1 MSAYR
6 YIRIILILIP
16 IFFLGVLV
24 YKDFVPSG
32 HLVVGYDFCGLTP
45 FVSDFSP
52 HGRVLDIERVKTE
65 NETYCQQKM
74 VIDPVY
80 FDVRLPQRFNTARLT
95 VWYQK
100 TPTAKLQFG
109 PAVDLSAW
117 QWQLKDINYV
127 RSENDWQVGVIEYDL
142 SLSKMDNNRLRFLVS
157 SPGLSANSGEIIF
170 KKIEIEFIKEPV
182 NSWVSFVGR
191 LKKFVLFSR
200 LKIIANY
207 ISTRL

>member
-6 YIRIILILIP
+6 YIRIILIFIP

-32 HLVVGYDFCGLTP
+32 RLLIDYDFCGLTP
-45 FVSDFSP
+45 FVSEFSP
-52 HGRVLDIERVKTE
+52 HGRVLDIEKIKTADE
-65 NETYCQQKM
+65 KYCQQKM

-80 FDVRLPQRFNTARLT
+80 FDVRLPQRFDVARLT

-100 TPTAKLQFG
+100 TPAAKLQFG

-117 QWQLKDINYV
+117 QWQLKDLDYV
-127 RSENDWQVGVIEYDL
+127 RNEDEWQIGTAEYDL

-157 SPGLSANSGEIIF
+157 SPGLSAANSEIIF

-182 NSWVSFVGR
+182 THWSDVAGR
-191 LKKFVLFSR
+191 VKGFISFSR
-200 LKIIANY
+200 LKFIAGK
-207 ISTRL
+207 